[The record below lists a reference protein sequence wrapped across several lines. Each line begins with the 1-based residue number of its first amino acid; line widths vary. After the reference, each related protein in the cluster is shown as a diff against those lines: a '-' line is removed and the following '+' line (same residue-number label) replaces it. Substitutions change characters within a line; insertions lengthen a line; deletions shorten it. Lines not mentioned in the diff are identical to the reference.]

1 MSYLIPIVTRYS
13 CVIRD
18 RWIRNVT
25 YVFRVKNIGNSIRIK
40 VKLLEAIS
48 TLNTVNVKVK
58 LPLTP

>member
-40 VKLLEAIS
+40 VKLDLILEP
-48 TLNTVNVKVK
+48 TLVSFSDLVTV
-58 LPLTP
+58 

>member
-40 VKLLEAIS
+40 VKFYLNLEP
-48 TLNTVNVKVK
+48 TLVTFLDLVTV
-58 LPLTP
+58 